1 MDANTIRNVALSI
14 VQQLEHG
21 SEQVKREWAPW
32 SLAEQVNKLVD
43 LAASVLPEELRP
55 LLPAKFRQSARPSLA
70 VARYVDVAIAASQ
83 LAALL
88 APKTARKES
97 A

>member
-21 SEQVKREWAPW
+21 SEQVKGQWAMWP
-32 SLAEQVNKLVD
+32 LAEQVNKLID
-43 LAASVLPEELRP
+43 LSASILPKEFRP
-55 LLPAKFRQSARPSLA
+55 LLPAKFKQSARPSLA

-88 APKTARKES
+88 APKPLKKES